1 MLPRAA
7 LKVLDA
13 AEEYRKGVEY
23 FNRVVEVVEK
33 MDNYEMMV
41 SGAVFRWQIL
51 MKKNTWLKI
60 QLNDSNGTGFFLRI
74 LVMH

>member
-41 SGAVFRWQIL
+41 SGAVFL
-51 MKKNTWLKI
+51 ANSHEKKH
-60 QLNDSNGTGFFLRI
+60 
-74 LVMH
+74 LVENSTQ

>member
-1 MLPRAA
+1 MLLPRAA

-33 MDNYEMMV
+33 MDNYDPGPV
-41 SGAVFRWQIL
+41 PA
-51 MKKNTWLKI
+51 
-60 QLNDSNGTGFFLRI
+60 GFLGS
-74 LVMH
+74 